1 MLVMLPGV
9 DTKDVKVRLV
19 PVAAPIAGVTS
30 DGVLA
35 NTLAPV
41 PVSSVSAAAK
51 FALDGVAKKVAT
63 FAPKPDTP
71 VATGKPVQLVRVPEV
86 GTPRTGVTST
96 MLIEVQAEMLPLVTV
111 PKIGLIKVGVLLN
124 TNKPVPVSSVIA
136 ARRLALDGAAKNAC
150 IPAA

>member
-1 MLVMLPGV
+1 MLMLPTV

-30 DGVLA
+30 VGVLA
-35 NTLAPV
+35 NTFAPV

-51 FALDGVAKKVAT
+51 FALDGVARKVAT
-63 FAPKPDTP
+63 LAPNPDTP
-71 VATGKPVQLVRVPEV
+71 VATGKPVQLVSVPEV
-86 GTPRTGVTST
+86 GTPRIGVTRT
-96 MLIEVQAEMLPLVTV
+96 MLVEVQAEMLPLVTV
-111 PKIGLIKVGVLLN
+111 PKIGVTKVGLVLK
-124 TNKPVPVSSVIA
+124 TNRPVPVSSVIA